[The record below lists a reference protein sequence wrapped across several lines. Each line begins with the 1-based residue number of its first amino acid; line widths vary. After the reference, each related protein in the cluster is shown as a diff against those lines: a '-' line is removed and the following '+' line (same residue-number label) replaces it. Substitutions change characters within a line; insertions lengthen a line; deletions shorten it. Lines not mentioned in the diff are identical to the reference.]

1 MTDVYTPTANYRL
14 VVAVDET
21 DVRFA
26 AHYGLKSDIA
36 PYPKSAKLRHQATL
50 FDHLVGAPEQ
60 GVWNGKSLKPHYVC
74 KPAFCAAGTKTD
86 LVG

>member
-36 PYPKSAKLRHQATL
+36 PYPKSAMNGSPDRVVG
-50 FDHLVGAPEQ
+50 LVWIENMGHFVSYEQ
-60 GVWNGKSLKPHYVC
+60 VLKTARANVR
-74 KPAFCAAGTKTD
+74 
-86 LVG
+86 